1 MANRLSP
8 SKDVY
13 NLDCEPVDSAKNS
26 SKRIRKGSSSRRPKR
41 SHGSKKGK
49 LTVFQKKKSLKN
61 NSSQARL
68 ASKQAKQDS
77 KVSKLWRNDL
87 LKVDEI
93 KSAKDKKQSA
103 LSHLIHRSDSQ
114 SKAYT
119 NKENIR

>member
-13 NLDCEPVDSAKNS
+13 NLDCEPVDSARNS
-26 SKRIRKGSSSRRPKR
+26 SKRVRKGSSSRRPKR
-41 SHGSKKGK
+41 SQGSKKGK
-49 LTVFQKKKSLKN
+49 FTVFQKKKSLKN

-68 ASKQAKQDS
+68 ASKKQDS
-77 KVSKLWRNDL
+77 KVSKLWRNDM
-87 LKVDEI
+87 LKADEI
-93 KSAKDKKQSA
+93 KSAKEKKQSV